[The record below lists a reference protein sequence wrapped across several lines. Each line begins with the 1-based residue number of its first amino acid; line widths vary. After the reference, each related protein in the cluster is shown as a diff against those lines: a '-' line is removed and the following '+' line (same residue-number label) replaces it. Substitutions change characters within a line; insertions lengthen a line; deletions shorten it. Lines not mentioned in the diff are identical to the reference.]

1 MEQDFMLGNRSK
13 KKKKKLQTK
22 LKSNDDYT
30 FKLQSMTTAGVWLDG
45 KSSRIA
51 SLGEWFE
58 QQSQ

>member
-1 MEQDFMLGNRSK
+1 MEQDVMLGNRSK
-13 KKKKKLQTK
+13 RKKNLQTK

-51 SLGEWFE
+51 LLGEQFE
-58 QQSQ
+58 RQF